1 MSEANKI
8 IPYESKLHAAIV
20 PRLQARIKKARDA
33 MSTRSEQWARN
44 EEQFMAYMP
53 AKENDRLREG
63 KRKQGEPQFTTI
75 EIPYSYAIVLTAHTY
90 ITSTFLSRT
99 PVIQLAGRHGEAQN
113 AEMAMEALLD
123 YQTQT
128 GKHLVPYYV
137 WTLDA
142 LKYGLGIV
150 GTYWDE
156 ERMIVRKRQ
165 QVERTFLGI
174 PVPGTKQTV
183 DVEEEVR
190 GYVGNRLY
198 NIRPFDWF
206 PDPSYPISQFQ
217 KGEFCGRFVSV
228 AWLDIVDGEKRG
240 EYFNLAALKANRR
253 QSYSLRVDGSSRVDL
268 PGKPSPVVPHDDYDT
283 GNVDCHELYVRLVP
297 KDWGLGSSTRSEKWV
312 FLLAEDNI
320 LISARPLGYYHNK
333 FPFAVLEQEVDGHS
347 LFARSML
354 EVMKP
359 LNDTLTWLLNSHF
372 YNVRKALND
381 QFVVDPSR
389 VVMKDMTDPN
399 AGKLIRLKPAAYG
412 TDPKLSI
419 TQLPVTDV
427 TRAHLADAQLV
438 EMMLQ
443 RVSGVNDNIMGM
455 MGSSRKTAT
464 EVRSSTTF
472 SVNRLKTTTEY
483 MSAMGFGPLTEL
495 LVQQTQQLYDDDRK
509 YRVVGDAAQY
519 MNERFIN
526 ITPEAIA
533 GFFDFVPVDGTL
545 PVDRTA
551 QVNLWTQMFA
561 QAQAFPQIMAGYD
574 FVKIF
579 AFVGQLAGL
588 KNIQQF
594 RVQVVPDAT
603 MQNAMMAGN
612 SVPAMP
618 TDLEGVDANGGNVQP
633 PQVPGMGQAL

>member
-1 MSEANKI
+1 
-8 IPYESKLHAAIV
+8 
-20 PRLQARIKKARDA
+20 
-33 MSTRSEQWARN
+33 
-44 EEQFMAYMP
+44 
-53 AKENDRLREG
+53 
-63 KRKQGEPQFTTI
+63 
-75 EIPYSYAIVLTAHTY
+75 
-90 ITSTFLSRT
+90 
-99 PVIQLAGRHGEAQN
+99 
-113 AEMAMEALLD
+113 
-123 YQTQT
+123 
-128 GKHLVPYYV
+128 
-137 WTLDA
+137 
-142 LKYGLGIV
+142 
-150 GTYWDE
+150 
-156 ERMIVRKRQ
+156 
-165 QVERTFLGI
+165 
-174 PVPGTKQTV
+174 
-183 DVEEEVR
+183 
-190 GYVGNRLY
+190 
-198 NIRPFDWF
+198 
-206 PDPSYPISQFQ
+206 
-217 KGEFCGRFVSV
+217 
-228 AWLDIVDGEKRG
+228 
-240 EYFNLAALKANRR
+240 
-253 QSYSLRVDGSSRVDL
+253 
-268 PGKPSPVVPHDDYDT
+268 
-283 GNVDCHELYVRLVP
+283 
-297 KDWGLGSSTRSEKWV
+297 V